1 MITHEV
7 GTFLSILS
15 CGKHLLL
22 LLIASSVCRLE
33 FESVLSMGKERQGEL
48 QEEDKEPSGLH
59 TCTPALRTQWAVHL
73 YSSTQ
78 EEHKSEVSL
87 DYTVRQSQRQRQNNQ
102 ATKE

>member
-33 FESVLSMGKERQGEL
+33 FESVLSMGRERQGEL

-59 TCTPALRTQWAVHL
+59 TCTPALRRSTSLRSAWTTQSDSL
-73 YSSTQ
+73 KDKDKITRLQ
-78 EEHKSEVSL
+78 RNKS
-87 DYTVRQSQRQRQNNQ
+87 YC
-102 ATKE
+102 